1 MKKPATMLLQ
11 LAPMAALLLLAATV
25 TPGCGGTSATLASE
39 DEGMIVVRRS
49 ESGDLKSIDPQI
61 AGDVI
66 SSLNCGMAYDTLLQY
81 DYIKRPAEL
90 VPNVTTGMPKYSADS
105 LTVTFTLRDDVY
117 FQDNRCFHAN
127 AKGKTYRSEGIGS
140 QDDKAA
146 GRKLVASDFVYS
158 FKRLAALPDS
168 NGFWVLEGMV
178 EGLDE
183 FRGASFKLLD
193 TGPADDPGKPWREH
207 LRTAAVSGLQAP
219 DDRTFVV
226 KLRQK
231 YPQFLYAITLSYGAA
246 VPFEAAEYYGRD
258 FFRMPCGSGP
268 YILKSWKPNWE
279 IVWERNPKFREEYF
293 PKSDA
298 PQDAR
303 FKPLMGK
310 RLPIADRIDTV
321 FIKESQPRYLKFLA
335 GELDMSGIDKD
346 QFSAAV
352 SPQSEVTPALAAKGI
367 YLRAWEDPTLDYMAF
382 NLRDSLVGLQGNDP
396 ARKKQAERARAIR
409 VAVSMS
415 IDREDYIRRYL
426 NGRGSPALQLVP
438 PGIPG
443 YEKRFDMET
452 QKFNPVAGR
461 KALEAAGFKLEGSG
475 DGPYRALDPDTGQQV
490 SVTIC
495 LRSTAASAFDEARF
509 YKSSGDR
516 VGVQINAEPLT
527 FAEFQKRQDEGKGQ
541 AFDSG
546 WVMDYPDAQN
556 MMQLLYGGNIATGLN
571 HTFYDDPEFNKYYER
586 LRLLEDPVPAE
597 HTEKMELLA
606 KMYKVLDRDV
616 PWVMINFRKT
626 FALYNPWY
634 LAPEPNEFA
643 YSYGKFWFSDTPRRT
658 EMAATRSKT
667 VIWPALLLGLVLL
680 IPSAFM
686 VARIVRAQA

>member
-1 MKKPATMLLQ
+1 MAPRTLKWSPLLA
-11 LAPMAALLLLAATV
+11 LSAALALLSLA
-25 TPGCGGTSATLASE
+25 PGCGGTAATLSSQ
-39 DEGMIVVRRS
+39 DEGLVVVRRS

-66 SSLNCGMAYDTLLQY
+66 SSLNCGMCYDTLLQY

-90 VPNVTTGMPKYSADS
+90 VPNVTTGMPTYSEDS
-105 LTVTFTLRDDVY
+105 LTVTFKLRDDVF
-117 FQDNRCFHAN
+117 FQDNRCFHPDAT
-127 AKGKTYRSEGIGS
+127 GKTYRDEGMGA
-140 QDDKAA
+140 QADKGP

-183 FRGASFKLLD
+183 FRSQSFKLLD
-193 TGPADDPGKPWREH
+193 TGPADDPGKPWRDH
-207 LRTAAVSGLQAP
+207 LRTAAVSGLQAT
-219 DDRTFVV
+219 DDHTFVV
-226 KLRQK
+226 KLTQK

-246 VPFEAAEYYGRD
+246 VPYEAAEYYRRD

-279 IVWERNPKFREEYF
+279 IVWERNPKFRVEHF
-293 PKSDA
+293 PTSNA
-298 PQDAR
+298 PEHAR

-310 RLPIADRIDTV
+310 RLPIADIIDTR

-335 GELDMSGIDKD
+335 GELDSSGIDKD

-352 SPQSEVTPALAAKGI
+352 TPQTEVTPALAAKGI
-367 YLRAWEDPTLDYMAF
+367 YLKTWEDPTLDYMTF
-382 NLRDSLVGLQGNDP
+382 NLRDPLVGTQGNDP

-409 VAVSMS
+409 QAVSMS

-438 PGIPG
+438 PGITG
-443 YEKRFDMET
+443 YDPKFDMT
-452 QKFNPVAGR
+452 SQKFNPAAGR
-461 KALEAAGFKLEGSG
+461 KALQAAGYRLEGSG
-475 DGPYRALDPDTGQQV
+475 EGPYRALDPDTGQQV

-509 YKSSGDR
+509 YKASGDR

-527 FAEFQKRQDEGKGQ
+527 FAEFLKRQDEGKGQ
-541 AFDSG
+541 AFDAG

-556 MMQLLYGGNIATGLN
+556 MMQLLWGGNIATGLN
-571 HTFYDDPEFNKYYER
+571 HTYYDDPDFNRLYER
-586 LRLLEDPVPAE
+586 LRLLEDSVPAE
-597 HTEKMELLA
+597 KAEKLQLIEQ
-606 KMYKVLDRDV
+606 MYQLLDRDV

-634 LAPEPNEFA
+634 IAPEPNEFA
-643 YSYGKFWFSDTPRRT
+643 YSYGKFWYSDTPRRT
-658 EMAATRSKT
+658 EVAATRSET
-667 VIWPALLLGLVLL
+667 VIWPALLLGLVLT

-686 VARIVRAQA
+686 VTRIIKAQA